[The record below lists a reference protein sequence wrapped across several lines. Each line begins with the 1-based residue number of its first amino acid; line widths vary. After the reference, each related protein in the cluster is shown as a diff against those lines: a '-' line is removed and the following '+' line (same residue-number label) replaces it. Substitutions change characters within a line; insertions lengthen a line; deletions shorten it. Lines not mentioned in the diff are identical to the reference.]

1 LASDVRFDSDSFAVG
16 VDNHASRCMGNN
28 KRLFDNLVL
37 ARSAQRI
44 GGISKGLSI
53 QGKGTLVLNI
63 NDDTGRTHRIKIP
76 NSLYLPGLKMCLLLP
91 QHWAQEAGDNYPL
104 LNGTR
109 MKNTANNCRL
119 FWGQDLFSKTRSFTR
134 CCRRCLIGPSC
145 TPSKLLRRCF
155 S

>member
-1 LASDVRFDSDSFAVG
+1 MALKWFHALRWPAPGRIRLALQANCHPALASDVRFDSDSFAVG

-63 NDDTGRTHRIKIP
+63 NDDTGRTHQIKIP
-76 NSLYLPGLKMCLLLP
+76 NSLYLPG
-91 QHWAQEAGDNYPL
+91 
-104 LNGTR
+104 
-109 MKNTANNCRL
+109 
-119 FWGQDLFSKTRSFTR
+119 
-134 CCRRCLIGPSC
+134 
-145 TPSKLLRRCF
+145 
-155 S
+155 